1 MKKQIGISV
10 AFCLGYIAAA
20 VLGLNGWQT
29 AAGILLCAGGC
40 ILGVLFYMES
50 RWILDY
56 RVILSLF
63 WLGGEGIAALQ
74 LSNLQQPW
82 NVRTWAAFGL
92 FYLVFLWSWYL
103 GTVLWERGQSRNKT
117 SADRNGSF
125 REGKEKSSEY
135 EQRRAASGN
144 RSAGQN
150 ILSATEKKEMTERI
164 YRSIWIV
171 ALVSVA
177 CFWVEVAILGYIP
190 LFSEDTHA
198 YNYFH
203 VTGIH
208 YFTFSCML
216 VHPLTLI
223 YLMEAGKPER
233 KRQILLV
240 VWNLLALSIPVLCI
254 SKFQFILTLLLPVM
268 IYFLY
273 RKNIP
278 WKKLLI
284 GAGAIGG
291 VSVAI
296 FMFMTSQ
303 RNYEDGYLNQI
314 FNMKNPAIPLPFQY
328 VYMYIANNYDN
339 FNCLVEA
346 LEGGQAVY
354 AYGFKE
360 LFPVFALTGMKFVF
374 PELVNF
380 PVFSTIA
387 ELNTLT
393 ILYDAYYDF
402 GLAGC
407 VLFGGVLGLVCCFLT
422 KLVESARNP
431 VSYLFYGQVAMYL
444 LLSFF
449 SAWFSNPTTW
459 FWLVITWMLYVYIG
473 GYLKGALP
481 GKRVTDTG
489 SGAGKIEF
497 PEN

>member
-1 MKKQIGISV
+1 MKKQIGISMI
-10 AFCLGYIAAA
+10 FCLGYIAAA
-20 VLGLNGWQT
+20 ALGLSGWQT
-29 AAGILLCAGGC
+29 AAGILLCAVACG
-40 ILGVLFYMES
+40 LAVLFYMES

-92 FYLVFLWSWYL
+92 FYLVYLWGWGL
-103 GTVLWERGQSRNKT
+103 GSVLRNRRSDGKDHLTGSR
-117 SADRNGSF
+117 R
-125 REGKEKSSEY
+125 KSSGSPKNIDSGQTQGISGG
-135 EQRRAASGN
+135 QRMAMA
-144 RSAGQN
+144 
-150 ILSATEKKEMTERI
+150 EKKEMIERI
-164 YRSIWIV
+164 YASIRLV
-171 ALVSVA
+171 ALVSMA
-177 CFWVEVAILGYIP
+177 CFLAEVFIMGYIP

-223 YLMEAGKPER
+223 YVMEGGRPEI
-233 KRQILLV
+233 KRIGMLIL
-240 VWNLLALSIPVLCI
+240 WNVLALSIPILCI

-268 IYFLY
+268 VYLLY
-273 RKNIP
+273 KRTIP
-278 WKKLLI
+278 WKKILPGAALL
-284 GAGAIGG
+284 G
-291 VSVAI
+291 VVAVVI
-296 FMFMTSQ
+296 FVFMTSQ

-314 FNMKNPAIPLPFQY
+314 FNMKNPAMPLPLQY

-339 FNCLVEA
+339 FNCLAEA
-346 LEGGQAVY
+346 ICEGQASF
-354 AYGFKE
+354 AYGRKE
-360 LFPVFALTGMKFVF
+360 LFPVFALTGLKFVF
-374 PELVNF
+374 PQLVNF

-402 GLAGC
+402 GLVGC
-407 VLFGGVLGLVCCFLT
+407 GMFGGILGLACSFLT
-422 KLVESARNP
+422 SLVSKAKNP

-449 SAWFSNPTTW
+449 STWFSNPTTW
-459 FWLVITWMLYVYIG
+459 FWLAITWMLYVYIG
-473 GYLKGALP
+473 GYWKKALSD
-481 GKRVTDTG
+481 RRNQTG
-489 SGAGKIEF
+489 TKQA
-497 PEN
+497 